1 MFGTFKLVM
10 VGILVSS
17 LAGAGLYVMKLR
29 SDNAILKANQIKLEE
44 AVASQQELIEQQK
57 ADFET
62 IMAANEKLQVTR
74 DILQK
79 ELQNLDDKFN
89 KTNASGKKRDIEE
102 GSVKQLEVFKTEVP
116 RTKLDLPDP
125 ETPRIQDL
133 NWIIITSENAD
144 EVFAK
149 LKEQNIDPVL
159 FGLTDDDYETLA
171 VNFAQIRAYMIK
183 QKLTLDQYREYYEA
197 EKTIADK

>member
-44 AVASQQELIEQQK
+44 AVASQQEVIAQQK

-62 IMAANEKLQVTR
+62 IMAANKKLQDTR
-74 DILQK
+74 DILQR

-89 KTNASGKKRDIEE
+89 KTNASGKKRDI
-102 GSVKQLEVFKTEVP
+102 G
-116 RTKLDLPDP
+116 D
-125 ETPRIQDL
+125 
-133 NWIIITSENAD
+133 
-144 EVFAK
+144 
-149 LKEQNIDPVL
+149 
-159 FGLTDDDYETLA
+159 LA
-171 VNFAQIRAYMIK
+171 VNRPESVERVINRASDNALRCVEIAMGAE
-183 QKLTLDQYREYYEA
+183 LTEEEINAVTPSEINSECPSLANPNYVPS
-197 EKTIADK
+197 

>member
-44 AVASQQELIEQQK
+44 AVASQQKVIQQQK

-62 IMAANEKLQVTR
+62 IMAANKKLQDTR
-74 DILQK
+74 DILQR

-89 KTNASGKKRDIEE
+89 KTNASGKKRDI
-102 GSVKQLEVFKTEVP
+102 G
-116 RTKLDLPDP
+116 D
-125 ETPRIQDL
+125 
-133 NWIIITSENAD
+133 
-144 EVFAK
+144 
-149 LKEQNIDPVL
+149 
-159 FGLTDDDYETLA
+159 LA
-171 VNFAQIRAYMIK
+171 VNRPESVERVINRASDNALRCVEIAMG
-183 QKLTLDQYREYYEA
+183 A
-197 EKTIADK
+197 ELKEEEINAVTPSEINSECPSLANPNYVPAE

>member
-44 AVASQQELIEQQK
+44 AVASQQEVIAQQK

-62 IMAANEKLQVTR
+62 IMAANKKLQDTR
-74 DILQK
+74 DILQR

-89 KTNASGKKRDIEE
+89 KTNASGKKRDI
-102 GSVKQLEVFKTEVP
+102 G
-116 RTKLDLPDP
+116 D
-125 ETPRIQDL
+125 
-133 NWIIITSENAD
+133 
-144 EVFAK
+144 
-149 LKEQNIDPVL
+149 
-159 FGLTDDDYETLA
+159 LA
-171 VNFAQIRAYMIK
+171 VNRPESVERVINRASDNALRCVEIAMGAE
-183 QKLTLDQYREYYEA
+183 LTEEEINAVTPSEINSECPSLANPNYVPSQ
-197 EKTIADK
+197 

>member
-44 AVASQQELIEQQK
+44 AVASQQEVIEQQK

-62 IMAANEKLQVTR
+62 IMAANKKLQDTR
-74 DILQK
+74 DILQR

-89 KTNASGKKRDIEE
+89 KTNASGKKRDI
-102 GSVKQLEVFKTEVP
+102 G
-116 RTKLDLPDP
+116 D
-125 ETPRIQDL
+125 
-133 NWIIITSENAD
+133 
-144 EVFAK
+144 
-149 LKEQNIDPVL
+149 
-159 FGLTDDDYETLA
+159 LA
-171 VNFAQIRAYMIK
+171 VNRPESVERVINRASDNALRCVEIAMGAE
-183 QKLTLDQYREYYEA
+183 LTEEEINAVTPSDINSECPSLANPNYVPA
-197 EKTIADK
+197 E

>member
-1 MFGTFKLVM
+1 M

-62 IMAANEKLQVTR
+62 IMAANKKLQDTR
-74 DILQK
+74 DILQR

-89 KTNASGKKRDIEE
+89 KTNASGKKRDI
-102 GSVKQLEVFKTEVP
+102 G
-116 RTKLDLPDP
+116 D
-125 ETPRIQDL
+125 
-133 NWIIITSENAD
+133 
-144 EVFAK
+144 
-149 LKEQNIDPVL
+149 
-159 FGLTDDDYETLA
+159 LA
-171 VNFAQIRAYMIK
+171 VNRPESVERVINRASDNALRCVEIAMGAE
-183 QKLTLDQYREYYEA
+183 LTEEEINAVTPSDINSECPSLANPNYVPA
-197 EKTIADK
+197 E